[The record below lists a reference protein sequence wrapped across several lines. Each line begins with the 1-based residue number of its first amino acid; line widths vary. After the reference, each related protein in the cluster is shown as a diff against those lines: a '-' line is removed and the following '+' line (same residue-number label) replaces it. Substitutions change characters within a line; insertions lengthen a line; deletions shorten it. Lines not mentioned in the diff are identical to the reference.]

1 MEKHQPYGS
10 LFMYSFLKHV
20 YLRENRPCHAC
31 AQGPREQIDVKG
43 KANANFVGKFSKA
56 VAYAI
61 RFLGGSA
68 QNPGGRAVS
77 AVAAGCYAW
86 RAWPFH
92 VLLVMGS

>member
-31 AQGPREQIDVKG
+31 AQGPREQTDVTG

-61 RFLGGSA
+61 RFLGGA
-68 QNPGGRAVS
+68 QREILADERSLRLLRAAMLGVS
-77 AVAAGCYAW
+77 GLFMYYW
-86 RAWPFH
+86 
-92 VLLVMGS
+92 